1 MTSQTASSLL
11 LSPHPTSF
19 PASFAPLYEPNS
31 GLYLFFFSHIFS
43 AQATML
49 SRSSLSR
56 NAPRAF
62 AAGRRSM
69 ASAASPAFQ
78 YDVSEASGVKV
89 ANREVEGP
97 TGTLALVAK
106 AGSRYQPFPGFS
118 DALDRF
124 AFKVGPTPSIGSY
137 QVYLVVLNIQFLNRL
152 PSSGLPCGSPGRL
165 SCWAVKSRRHTRAKT
180 LSSGPSSSPRIS
192 PTSQSC
198 WPRLLPSPSSQV
210 SWSLSMNGGCYSAI
224 I

>member
-1 MTSQTASSLL
+1 M

-19 PASFAPLYEPNS
+19 PASFAPLYKPNS

-69 ASAASPAFQ
+69 ASAANPAFQ
-78 YDVSEASGVKV
+78 YDVSEASGVRI

-124 AFKVGPTPSIGSY
+124 AFKVGPMASIGSY
-137 QVYLVVLNIQFLNRL
+137 QAYLVILNIQFLLNRL
-152 PSSGLPCGSPGRL
+152 PSSGLHCGSPGRL

-192 PTSQSC
+192 LTSQSC
-198 WPRLLPSPSSQV
+198 WLRLLPRPSSQV
-210 SWSLSMNGGCYSAI
+210 SRSLSMNGGY
-224 I
+224 